1 MTADGPLA
9 GTGDT
14 VTYTYDASGFVATI
28 TDEVALLTQVI
39 AKNASGQPLTIVDPN
54 NVTTTMTYDERNRLK
69 TITVN
74 PGASQLVTSF
84 DYYLD
89 GDIKRITRPDS
100 SYFDYTYDDARRLTL
115 ITNNS
120 GEKIELG
127 YDLMGNVTSR
137 TVKDSASTI
146 TYSHTQMFDELGR
159 TSDAGDQRRRAD
171 DLFKEM
177 NIRAPGPSSSSAA
190 PFPLGG
196 VLAGAAAGSQ
206 VASGAAAAS
215 GSPE

>member
-1 MTADGPLA
+1 MTSQTVPYSTNGQTRTWTFGYSPTGLLLTADEPLA

-28 TDEVALLTQVI
+28 TDEVALLTQVT

-54 NVTTTMTYDERNRLK
+54 NITTTMTYDERNRLK

-100 SYFDYTYDDARRLTL
+100 SYFDYT
-115 ITNNS
+115 
-120 GEKIELG
+120 
-127 YDLMGNVTSR
+127 
-137 TVKDSASTI
+137 
-146 TYSHTQMFDELGR
+146 
-159 TSDAGDQRRRAD
+159 
-171 DLFKEM
+171 
-177 NIRAPGPSSSSAA
+177 
-190 PFPLGG
+190 
-196 VLAGAAAGSQ
+196 
-206 VASGAAAAS
+206 
-215 GSPE
+215 